1 MEQNRLTYAAIITI
15 ALPGM
20 DQPAT
25 VSVTL
30 TPQTTIETSSGQ
42 LKPLRECSLAE
53 LQTFADALEAE
64 LWARYRDDKLGELAS
79 GTDTQ
84 VKITVLDEGGQP
96 HRLEPEAWLEHA
108 IVLDES
114 VPVSKT
120 ATFEPEDA
128 EKETEAGEE
137 QVAGAPAATAGPIE
151 QREEAS
157 VVGDSESTTV
167 EETPAAE
174 EEAPP
179 DTEGTTAEAAEEEP
193 KPLTEA
199 AGTEAAQQEAAQQE
213 AAPEDGAGPGVA
225 PARIE
230 TVPEED
236 TPAPTVAEPGEMGAA
251 PVTKEDAGPSGQEV
265 EATLPVAAPPAETP
279 VVPGPEPRQ
288 APEELEPPVAAPELR
303 IAGLRRPPGHPTP
316 AAVDIL
322 INEPAFRDTQAHALT
337 SLNREVAGMLIGPQ
351 PEKQPDGRYV
361 VHITDVIIAQHTRM
375 HGASVTYTPESWRY
389 VTDVLQERYPKE
401 EAIIVGWYHTHPG
414 FGIFLSG
421 MDLFIHQHFFTQKW
435 HVALVLD
442 PLARKSG
449 FFCWNRGQEA
459 VQPYDFPW
467 PSWAQHAW

>member
-1 MEQNRLTYAAIITI
+1 MMEQNRLTYAAIITI

-30 TPQTTIETSSGQ
+30 TPQTAIETSSGQ

-64 LWARYRDDKLGELAS
+64 LWARYQDDKLGELAS

-84 VKITVLDEGGQP
+84 IKITVLDDGGHP
-96 HRLEPEAWLEHA
+96 HHLEPEAWLEHA
-108 IVLDES
+108 IVLDET

-120 ATFEPEDA
+120 ATFRPEDS
-128 EKETEAGEE
+128 EKETEAGGGETP
-137 QVAGAPAATAGPIE
+137 APADRIE
-151 QREEAS
+151 KRGEAS
-157 VVGDSESTTV
+157 IVGDSESTTV
-167 EETPAAE
+167 GGTPAAE
-174 EEAPP
+174 EEAAP
-179 DTEGTTAEAAEEEP
+179 DTEGTTAEGTEEET
-193 KPLTEA
+193 KPAADTAQKEAARTEA
-199 AGTEAAQQEAAQQE
+199 ARTEVAPDNTTGPDVAPAGIETETVPDEDAPAPAVAEPEEA
-213 AAPEDGAGPGVA
+213 GVA
-225 PARIE
+225 PV
-230 TVPEED
+230 TEED
-236 TPAPTVAEPGEMGAA
+236 TGPA
-251 PVTKEDAGPSGQEV
+251 GQEV
-265 EATLPVAAPPAETP
+265 EATLPVAPPREETP

-288 APEELEPPVAAPELR
+288 APEEMEPPVAAPELR

-322 INEPAFRDTQAHALT
+322 INESAFRDTQAHALT

-361 VHITDVIIAQHTRM
+361 VHITDVIIARHTRM

-467 PSWAQHAW
+467 PPWAQHAW